1 MEFRDYAATEAS
13 ALITR
18 LLKRQTEGSHQAM
31 RRLREALDAA
41 GAALEAATPDVDK
54 EIQELVGRL
63 VNAAGAVVKRER
75 DEAKRVLDSV
85 RGELNAERT
94 EKGKLASSLSQL
106 EGQIKDVSAKL
117 GQEKDR
123 AESAQ
128 RDLAAAREAQK
139 QAEAARSKA
148 ETAAQQEAKA
158 RVSLDKDLRSTRE
171 LLDAEKA
178 GTSAMKNELVSAQKA
193 VDAAQAKA
201 KEAAAQ
207 QASAKAAIERELQES
222 RASLDA
228 ALADTGRLGKQLE
241 ASAAEKGKLHSELSA
256 RQGEL
261 QTATEQRDAIAA
273 QLKAATARLQT
284 LERNQAGNDDR
295 VKQAEAKLKE
305 LQKSEAALR
314 EQAAGREKS
323 DAALR
328 EQTAK
333 GEKETAAAQAKI
345 AALTAEAGRA
355 RSLVETCLKGIDELA
370 GASTIAALLTALSK
384 QLASQF
390 PRVALFRVKGNRLE
404 GEQNVGFDQK
414 DVTKLVIPLNM
425 DSMITRVV
433 ASGAVESAIGPA
445 IEEAGGPPLG
455 GAPAIAI
462 ALPIVIQ
469 GETIAV
475 VYADDAGQKGPAR
488 DKESYVASVGF
499 AKLMLKQTGVLLMRL
514 THELKTL
521 TELRNYATM
530 LLQEAEQMY
539 GGDADAGRSAEERRS
554 RLKDTLD
561 CARQLYAQRAALEG
575 DAAVGLLDDQITAI
589 AKAQATPFAKDLAAL
604 IGQPAA
610 AGRRSATAS

>member
-31 RRLREALDAA
+31 RRLREAVDAA

-54 EIQELVGRL
+54 EIQELVGRM

-85 RGELNAERT
+85 RNELNAERT
-94 EKGKLASSLSQL
+94 DKDKLATSVSQL
-106 EGQIKDVSAKL
+106 EGQAKDLGAKL
-117 GQEKDR
+117 GHEKDR

-128 RDLAAAREAQK
+128 RDLAAARDAQK
-139 QAEAARSKA
+139 QADAARSKA
-148 ETAAQQEAKA
+148 EAAAQQDAKA
-158 RVSLDKDLRSTRE
+158 RAGLEKDLRSARE

-178 GTSAMKNELVSAQKA
+178 ATSALKNELVSSQKSI
-193 VDAAQAKA
+193 DAAQAKA

-207 QASAKAAIERELQES
+207 QASAKAAIERELQEARS
-222 RASLDA
+222 SLDA

-241 ASAAEKGKLHSELSA
+241 ASAAEKSKLTSDLSA
-256 RQGEL
+256 RQSEL
-261 QTATEQRDAIAA
+261 QMANEQREAIAA
-273 QLKAATARLQT
+273 QLKAANARLQT
-284 LERNQAGNDDR
+284 LERNTAGNDER
-295 VKQAEAKLKE
+295 VKQLEAKLKE
-305 LQKSEAALR
+305 LQKSEATLR
-314 EQAAGREKS
+314 EQAASHEKS
-323 DAALR
+323 GAAFR
-328 EQTAK
+328 EQAAK
-333 GEKETAAAQAKI
+333 GEKESASAQAKI
-345 AALTAEAGRA
+345 AALTTEAGRA
-355 RSLVETCLKGIDELA
+355 RALVETCLKGIDELA
-370 GASTIAALLTALSK
+370 GATTIAALLTALSK
-384 QLASQF
+384 QLATQF

-404 GEQNVGFDQK
+404 GEHHVGFDQK

-433 ASGAVESAIGPA
+433 ASSAVESAIGPA

-455 GAPAIAI
+455 GNPAIAV

-488 DKESYVASVGF
+488 DKESYVANVGF
-499 AKLMLKQTGVLLMRL
+499 AKLMLKQTGILLMRL

-539 GGDADAGRSAEERRS
+539 GGDADAGRNAEERRS

-589 AKAQATPFAKDLAAL
+589 ARAQATPFAKDLAAL

-610 AGRRSATAS
+610 GGRRSATAS